1 MDSTL
6 NRKSERPLVNTVLG
20 QMEEKKKTERKCRS
34 VSSAIQGRI
43 KAVAIVFDF
52 YHNAD

>member
-20 QMEEKKKTERKCRS
+20 QMKEKKTERKCLS

-43 KAVAIVFDF
+43 KAVAIVFNF